1 MNTKYA
7 FIVAAVMVVM
17 LVGATALAV
26 EDVYAEKQKENN
38 QATSQAT
45 VCGNDELPL
54 NVFCQNTESQV
65 EGEDNSVAITGS
77 QSTASGED

>member
-1 MNTKYA
+1 MCSLLQ
-7 FIVAAVMVVM
+7 AAMVVM
-17 LVGATALAV
+17 LVGATALAA
-26 EDVYAEKQKENN
+26 EDAYAGKKKESN

-45 VCGNDELPL
+45 ACGNDELPL

-77 QSTASGED
+77 QSTASGGD

>member
-17 LVGATALAV
+17 LVGATALAM
-26 EDVYAEKQKENN
+26 EDVYAGKKKENN

-45 VCGNDELPL
+45 ACGND
-54 NVFCQNTESQV
+54 
-65 EGEDNSVAITGS
+65 
-77 QSTASGED
+77 

>member
-7 FIVAAVMVVM
+7 FIVAAVMAAM
-17 LVGATALAV
+17 LVGATALTM
-26 EDVYAEKQKENN
+26 EDVYAGKKKENN

-45 VCGNDELPL
+45 ACGNDELPL

-77 QSTASGED
+77 QSTE

>member
-26 EDVYAEKQKENN
+26 EDAFADGKKKENN

-45 VCGNDELPL
+45 ACGNDELPL

-77 QSTASGED
+77 QSTE

>member
-1 MNTKYA
+1 MNTKYM
-7 FIVAAVMVVM
+7 FVVAAMAVM
-17 LVGATALAV
+17 LVGATALATS
-26 EDVYAEKQKENN
+26 ESAFASDKN

-45 VCGNDELPL
+45 ACGNDELPL

-77 QSTASGED
+77 QSTE

>member
-26 EDVYAEKQKENN
+26 ENVYAGKKENN

-45 VCGNDELPL
+45 ACGNDELPL

-77 QSTASGED
+77 QRTE

>member
-26 EDVYAEKQKENN
+26 ENVYAGKKKENN

-45 VCGNDELPL
+45 ACGNDELPL

-77 QSTASGED
+77 QSTASEE